1 MNRSVLSNNKKVE
14 SADFFAQKERYTF
27 DINRN
32 FKPPTQESRPYLN
45 RNNSAAGMSYV
56 QNLKQQREKSSTP
69 QFE

>member
-1 MNRSVLSNNKKVE
+1 MNRSVLSNNKKIE
-14 SADFFAQKERYTF
+14 SADFFAHKERYTF

-56 QNLKQQREKSSTP
+56 
-69 QFE
+69 